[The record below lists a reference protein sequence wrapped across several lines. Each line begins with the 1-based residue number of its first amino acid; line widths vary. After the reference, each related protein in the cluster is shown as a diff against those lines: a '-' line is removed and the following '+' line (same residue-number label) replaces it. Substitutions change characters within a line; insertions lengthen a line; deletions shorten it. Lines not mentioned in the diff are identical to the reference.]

1 MKKVKIEPG
10 PFIVP
15 MPTVLVG
22 AYVDGKPN
30 FLAAAFVGLANFKPP
45 IIACGLNPNHHTSKG
60 IAETGVFSIN
70 LPHEGMVEATDWCG
84 IFSGKNV
91 DKSAVFE
98 TFRGDTLQTP
108 MITACRLTAECKVI
122 QTVPFA
128 IDTVYF
134 AEIVSVHVDE
144 AALVNGNPDWET
156 IAPLL
161 FTFPDKGYWKLGDFV
176 AEAWKVGKNFGG
188 GEP

>member
-1 MKKVKIEPG
+1 MKKIEIEPG

-22 AYVDGKPN
+22 AVVDGKPN
-30 FLAAAFVGLANFKPP
+30 FMTAAFVGIVNFKPP
-45 IIACGLNPNHHTSKG
+45 IIACGLSPTHYTCNG

-70 LPHEGMVEATDWCG
+70 LPHAGMVVETDWCG
-84 IFSGKNV
+84 IFSGDKK

-98 TFRGDTLQTP
+98 TFTGKTPLAP
-108 MITACRLTAECKVI
+108 MISDCRLTAECKVVN
-122 QTVPFA
+122 TVKFE

-134 AEIVSVHVDE
+134 GEIVGVHVDE
-144 AALVNGNPDWET
+144 SALVNGKPDWAA

-161 FTFPDKGYWKLGDFV
+161 FTFPDNGYWKLGEYV
-176 AEAWKVGKNFGG
+176 AKAWSVGKQFKD
-188 GEP
+188 